1 MMLQGIP
8 LLERTMN
15 VMGTTLLLLSG
26 CAAPEPVVEREP
38 VPVERPEPEED
49 RELTEGSIREGLDE
63 FERVLFD
70 SRSSLSD
77 QCSSITNDVP
87 EAFRQ
92 DASLQHVGVD
102 IAGYRVHI
110 LSTRDVAAADSALD
124 DFRLWAA
131 SNLDEYSDIEVS
143 IYFRQPYLRV
153 RRREFRSTENAIGCE
168 RIARQLYPAALVEH
182 DRIHPDNISD

>member
-1 MMLQGIP
+1 
-8 LLERTMN
+8 
-15 VMGTTLLLLSG
+15 MGTALLLLSG

-77 QCSSITNDVP
+77 QFYSITNDVP

-92 DASLQHVGVD
+92 DASLQLVGED
-102 IAGYRVHI
+102 IAGYRVQI
-110 LSTRDVAAADSALD
+110 LSTRDVAAADSTLD
-124 DFRLWAA
+124 DFRVWA
-131 SNLDEYSDIEVS
+131 SENLDEHSNIDVY
-143 IYFRQPYLRV
+143 IYFRQPYYRV
-153 RRREFRSTENAIGCE
+153 RAGDFRNRENAIE
-168 RIARQLYPAALVEH
+168 FARIAKQQYPDAWVVH
-182 DRIHPDNISD
+182 DRINPYNISD